1 MAESI
6 PLIQDAVSGGSSLYV
21 VVGTL
26 LVVLVGAL
34 VWFLLNQQSAAI
46 SSQSIALA
54 SGNSLH
60 GLSSAQKKRNNA
72 IVVVGPV
79 GAGKTALWTLLR
91 YPDST
96 DQPQTQTSM
105 SVNAA
110 EVHINESNAYLVD
123 IPGHQKYRLDRDS
136 YLPMARGI
144 IFVVDSARVAETIRP
159 TAELIYDV
167 LANNKVQTNETPLLL
182 LCNKQDEPMALANV
196 RIKALLEDEIDK
208 LRASRQAGLDSLRDA
223 HVAAS
228 GTGSATAGG
237 GDDDDAAA
245 DERISDFLGYDGK
258 KFSFED
264 LPNPIQINE
273 SSLVLGHDT
282 SGLEHIERWIAD
294 TLHS

>member
-1 MAESI
+1 MAESTS
-6 PLIQDAVSGGSSLYV
+6 LVQAASSGGSGPYV
-21 VVGTL
+21 VAGTL
-26 LVVLVGAL
+26 LVITVGAL

-54 SGNSLH
+54 SGNSMH

-72 IVVVGPV
+72 IVIVGPL
-79 GAGKTALWTLLR
+79 GAGKTALWARLR
-91 YPDST
+91 FPDSA

-110 EVHINESNAYLVD
+110 EVHVNEASAYIVD

-144 IFVVDSARVAETIRP
+144 IFVVDSTRIAETIRL
-159 TAELIYDV
+159 TSELIYDV
-167 LANNKVQTNETPLLL
+167 LANSKVQTNETPLLL
-182 LCNKQDEPMALANV
+182 LCNKQDDPLALSNARV
-196 RIKALLEDEIDK
+196 KALLEDEIDK
-208 LRASRQAGLDSLRDA
+208 LRASRQAGLDSLRGA
-223 HVAAS
+223 HVTSGARGAA
-228 GTGSATAGG
+228 A
-237 GDDDDAAA
+237 DNDDDAAA

-273 SSLVLGHDT
+273 SSLVLSHDT
-282 SGLEHIERWIAD
+282 SGLEQIERWIAD
-294 TLHS
+294 TLQS

>member
-1 MAESI
+1 MAEST
-6 PLIQDAVSGGSSLYV
+6 PFVQVASPGGSGSYV
-21 VVGTL
+21 VIGTL
-26 LVVLVGAL
+26 LVISVGAI

-46 SSQSIALA
+46 SSKSIALA
-54 SGNSLH
+54 SGNSMH

-72 IVVVGPV
+72 IVIVGPM
-79 GAGKTALWTLLR
+79 GAGKTALWTRLR
-91 YPDST
+91 FPNSK
-96 DQPQTQTSM
+96 DQPETQTSM

-144 IFVVDSARVAETIRP
+144 IFVVDSTRAADTVRP

-167 LANNKVQTNETPLLL
+167 LANNKVQTNETPVLL
-182 LCNKQDEPMALANV
+182 LCNKQDDPMALSNV
-196 RIKALLEDEIDK
+196 RVKALLEDEIDK
-208 LRASRQAGLDSLRDA
+208 LRASRQAGLDSLRAA

-228 GTGSATAGG
+228 GARGAAAG

-282 SGLEHIERWIAD
+282 SGLEQVERWIAD

>member
-1 MAESI
+1 MAEPT
-6 PLIQDAVSGGSSLYV
+6 PLLQTAGAGGTGLYMLI
-21 VVGTL
+21 GTL
-26 LVVLVGAL
+26 LVVLVGAF
-34 VWFLLNQQSAAI
+34 VWYLLNQQSAAI

-54 SGNSLH
+54 SGIH

-72 IVVVGPV
+72 IVLVGPM
-79 GAGKTALWTLLR
+79 GAGKTALWTRLR
-91 YPDST
+91 FPNST
-96 DQPQTQTSM
+96 AQPETQTSM

-110 EVHINESNAYLVD
+110 EAHINESNAYLVD

-144 IFVVDSARVAETIRP
+144 IFVVDSTRLSETIRP

-167 LANNKVQTNETPLLL
+167 LANAKVQANETPLLL
-182 LCNKQDEPMALANV
+182 LCNKQDDPVALSNARV
-196 RIKALLEDEIDK
+196 KALLEDEIDK

-223 HVAAS
+223 SVAAS
-228 GTGSATAGG
+228 GAAAG
-237 GDDDDAAA
+237 DADDAAA
-245 DERISDFLGYDGK
+245 DERINDFLGYDGK

-264 LPNPIQINE
+264 LPNPIQLNE

-282 SGLEHIERWIAD
+282 SGLEQIESWIAD

>member
-1 MAESI
+1 MAEPT
-6 PLIQDAVSGGSSLYV
+6 PLLQTAGSGGTGLYMLI
-21 VVGTL
+21 GTL
-26 LVVLVGAL
+26 LVVLVGAF
-34 VWFLLNQQSAAI
+34 VWYLLNQQSAAI
-46 SSQSIALA
+46 SSQSIALV
-54 SGNSLH
+54 SGIH

-72 IVVVGPV
+72 IVLVGPMS
-79 GAGKTALWTLLR
+79 AGKTALWTRLR
-91 YPDST
+91 FPDST
-96 DQPQTQTSM
+96 AQPETQTSM

-110 EVHINESNAYLVD
+110 EAHINESNAYLVD

-144 IFVVDSARVAETIRP
+144 IFVVDSTRLSETIRS

-167 LANNKVQTNETPLLL
+167 LANAKVQTNETPLLL
-182 LCNKQDEPMALANV
+182 LCNKQDDPMALSNARV
-196 RIKALLEDEIDK
+196 KALLEDEIDK

-223 HVAAS
+223 NVAAS
-228 GTGSATAGG
+228 GAAAG
-237 GDDDDAAA
+237 DEDDAAA

-264 LPNPIQINE
+264 LPNPIQLNE

-282 SGLEHIERWIAD
+282 SGLEQIESWIAD

>member
-1 MAESI
+1 MAEST
-6 PLIQDAVSGGSSLYV
+6 PFVQVASPGGSELYV
-21 VVGTL
+21 VIGTL
-26 LVVLVGAL
+26 LVISVGAI

-46 SSQSIALA
+46 SSKSIALA
-54 SGNSLH
+54 SGNSMH

-72 IVVVGPV
+72 IVIVGPM
-79 GAGKTALWTLLR
+79 GAGKTALWTRLR
-91 YPDST
+91 FPDSK
-96 DQPQTQTSM
+96 DQPETQTSM

-110 EVHINESNAYLVD
+110 EVHINKSNAYLVD

-144 IFVVDSARVAETIRP
+144 IFVVDSTRAAETVRP

-167 LANNKVQTNETPLLL
+167 LANNKVQTNETPVLL
-182 LCNKQDEPMALANV
+182 LCNKQDDPMALSNV
-196 RIKALLEDEIDK
+196 RVKALLEDEIDK
-208 LRASRQAGLDSLRDA
+208 LRASRQAGLDSLRAA

-228 GTGSATAGG
+228 GARGAAAG

-282 SGLEHIERWIAD
+282 SGLEQVERWIAD

>member
-1 MAESI
+1 MAEPT
-6 PLIQDAVSGGSSLYV
+6 PLLQTAGSGGTGLYMLI
-21 VVGTL
+21 GTL
-26 LVVLVGAL
+26 LVVLVGAF
-34 VWFLLNQQSAAI
+34 VWYLLNQQSAAI

-54 SGNSLH
+54 SGIH

-72 IVVVGPV
+72 IVLVGPM
-79 GAGKTALWTLLR
+79 GAGKTALWTRLR
-91 YPDST
+91 FPDST
-96 DQPQTQTSM
+96 AQPETQTSM

-110 EVHINESNAYLVD
+110 EAHINESNAYLVD

-144 IFVVDSARVAETIRP
+144 IFVVDSTRLSETIRS

-167 LANNKVQTNETPLLL
+167 LANAKVQTNETPLLL
-182 LCNKQDEPMALANV
+182 LCNKQDDPMALSNARV
-196 RIKALLEDEIDK
+196 KALLEDEIDK

-223 HVAAS
+223 NVAAS
-228 GTGSATAGG
+228 GAAAG
-237 GDDDDAAA
+237 DEDDAAA

-264 LPNPIQINE
+264 LPNPIQLNE

-282 SGLEHIERWIAD
+282 SGLEQIESWIAD

>member
-1 MAESI
+1 MAEST
-6 PLIQDAVSGGSSLYV
+6 PFVQVASSGGSGSYV
-21 VVGTL
+21 VIGTL
-26 LVVLVGAL
+26 LVISVGAI

-46 SSQSIALA
+46 SSKSIALA
-54 SGNSLH
+54 SGNSMH

-72 IVVVGPV
+72 IVIVGPM
-79 GAGKTALWTLLR
+79 GAGKTALWTRLR
-91 YPDST
+91 FPDSK
-96 DQPQTQTSM
+96 DQPETQTSM

-123 IPGHQKYRLDRDS
+123 IPGHQKYRQDRDS

-144 IFVVDSARVAETIRP
+144 IFVVDSTRAAETVRP

-167 LANNKVQTNETPLLL
+167 LANNKVQTNETPVLL
-182 LCNKQDEPMALANV
+182 LCNKQDDPMALSNV
-196 RIKALLEDEIDK
+196 RVKALLEDEIDK
-208 LRASRQAGLDSLRDA
+208 LRASRQAGLDSLRAA

-228 GTGSATAGG
+228 GARGAAAG

-282 SGLEHIERWIAD
+282 SGLEQVERWIAD

>member
-1 MAESI
+1 MAEST
-6 PLIQDAVSGGSSLYV
+6 PFVQVASPGGSGSYV
-21 VVGTL
+21 VIGTL
-26 LVVLVGAL
+26 LVISVGAI

-46 SSQSIALA
+46 SSKSIALA
-54 SGNSLH
+54 SGNSMH

-72 IVVVGPV
+72 IVVVGPM
-79 GAGKTALWTLLR
+79 GAGKTALWTRLR
-91 YPDST
+91 FPDSK
-96 DQPQTQTSM
+96 DQPETQTSM

-144 IFVVDSARVAETIRP
+144 IFVVDSTRAAETVRP

-167 LANNKVQTNETPLLL
+167 LANNKVQTNETPVLL
-182 LCNKQDEPMALANV
+182 LCNKQDDPMALSNV
-196 RIKALLEDEIDK
+196 RVKALLEDEIDK
-208 LRASRQAGLDSLRDA
+208 LRASRQAGLDSLRAA

-228 GTGSATAGG
+228 GARGAAAG

-282 SGLEHIERWIAD
+282 SGLEQVERWIAD

>member
-1 MAESI
+1 MAEPT
-6 PLIQDAVSGGSSLYV
+6 PLLQTASSGGTGLYMLI
-21 VVGTL
+21 GTL
-26 LVVLVGAL
+26 LVVLVGAF
-34 VWFLLNQQSAAI
+34 VWYLLNQQSAAI

-54 SGNSLH
+54 SGIH

-72 IVVVGPV
+72 IVLVGPM
-79 GAGKTALWTLLR
+79 GAGKTALWTRLR
-91 YPDST
+91 FPDST
-96 DQPQTQTSM
+96 AQPETQTSM

-110 EVHINESNAYLVD
+110 EAHINESNAYLVD

-144 IFVVDSARVAETIRP
+144 IFVVDSTRLSETIRS

-167 LANNKVQTNETPLLL
+167 LANAKVQTNETPLLL
-182 LCNKQDEPMALANV
+182 LCNKQDDPMALSNARV
-196 RIKALLEDEIDK
+196 KALLEDEIDK

-223 HVAAS
+223 NVAAS
-228 GTGSATAGG
+228 GAAAG
-237 GDDDDAAA
+237 DEDDAAA

-264 LPNPIQINE
+264 LPNPIQLNE

-282 SGLEHIERWIAD
+282 SGLEQIESWIAD